1 MLNVAQLET
10 DLKAAALKVK
20 TLFEAT
26 MRTCQEAVVTP
37 ASADGKT
44 PAVIGRLMT
53 ADEKGAVQA
62 LIDEGR
68 AIKEKLDN
76 AQGDAKMIA
85 AIAELTAGMDGR
97 GNSGGSHQG
106 GGRTTREIVA
116 SLGQQ
121 YVNSP
126 EWKAFMKSGPHSSS
140 GGAWS
145 TPPVEL
151 DLQATLM
158 DTTGASGGPL
168 IIPEYLPGIT
178 PILFRRLTV
187 ADLIA
192 SGTTDSN
199 AIIYMKELAATNAA
213 ASTTEG
219 ALKPESTIT
228 FVQAT
233 DPVQK
238 IATFLSVTEELMED
252 AKAMASYLDARL
264 RLFIGLAEEDE
275 LLNGSGTP
283 PHIKGIMNRAGL
295 TAAQARGADTNIDA
309 LFKAYTTLAST
320 IFVMPDGFVM
330 NPINWQTVQLTK
342 NANGNYLGMGPW
354 VGAQQ
359 PSLWG
364 LPGAIT
370 PAIAANTGLIGAFK
384 TQAQFFRKG
393 GLRVETSNSHSDYFQ
408 RNQIAVR
415 AEERGALCVYREAA
429 FEKVTG
435 LN

>member
-1 MLNVAQLET
+1 MLNVAQLES
-10 DLKAAALKVK
+10 DLKAKAVAVK

-26 MRTCQEAVVTP
+26 MRTCQEHIVT
-37 ASADGKT
+37 AATADA
-44 PAVIGRLMT
+44 PAVTGRLMT
-53 ADEKGAVQA
+53 AEEKGAVQA
-62 LIDEGR
+62 LIDQGK
-68 AIKEKLDN
+68 AIKDKLEH
-76 AQGDAKMIA
+76 AQGDASMIA
-85 AIAELTAGMDGR
+85 AIADLTRQANLHGD
-97 GNSGGSHQG
+97 SGGHS
-106 GGRTTREIVA
+106 GRTTREVLQ
-116 SLGQQ
+116 SLGQR
-121 YVNSP
+121 YVTSP
-126 EWKAFMKSGPHSSS
+126 EYKAFLKSGPHSST

-151 DLQATLM
+151 DMQATLM

-168 IIPEYLPGIT
+168 IVPEYLPGVQ
-178 PILFRRLTV
+178 PVLFRRLVV

-192 SGTTDSN
+192 SGTTNSN

-213 ASTTEG
+213 AATTEG

-252 AKAMASYLDARL
+252 VDAMASYLDARL

-283 PHIKGIMNRAGL
+283 PHLKGIMNRAGL
-295 TAAQARGADTNIDA
+295 TTPQARGADTNIDA

-359 PSLWG
+359 ATLWG

-429 FEKVTG
+429 FEKITG

>member
-10 DLKAAALKVK
+10 DLKAKALQVK
-20 TLFEAT
+20 NLFEAT
-26 MRTCQEAVVTP
+26 MRTCQEHVVKAAT
-37 ASADGKT
+37 ASE

-53 ADEKGAVQA
+53 PEEKGAVQA
-62 LIDEGR
+62 LIDEGK
-68 AIKEKLDN
+68 AIKDKLDN
-76 AQGDAKMIA
+76 ASADTKMLAEIA
-85 AIAELTAGMDGR
+85 RLTAGMDG
-97 GNSGGSHQG
+97 NDAGGHNRP
-106 GGRTTREIVA
+106 GRVAREMVA

-126 EWKAFMKSGPHSSS
+126 EWKAFMKNGRHSST
-140 GGAWS
+140 GGAWA

-151 DLQATLM
+151 EMQATLM
-158 DTTGASGGPL
+158 DTTSGSGGPL
-168 IIPEYLPGIT
+168 IVPEYLPGIQ

-199 AIIYMKELAATNAA
+199 AIIYMKELAATNSAA
-213 ASTTEG
+213 ATTEG

-283 PHIKGIMNRAGL
+283 PHLKGIMNRSGL
-295 TAAQARGADTNIDA
+295 TTPQARGSDTNIDA

-320 IFVMPDGFVM
+320 IFVMPDGFIM

-359 PSLWG
+359 ASLWG

-429 FEKVTG
+429 FEKITG

>member
-1 MLNVAQLET
+1 M
-10 DLKAAALKVK
+10 K
-20 TLFEAT
+20 
-26 MRTCQEAVVTP
+26 
-37 ASADGKT
+37 
-44 PAVIGRLMT
+44 IG
-53 ADEKGAVQA
+53 GH
-62 LIDEGR
+62 
-68 AIKEKLDN
+68 
-76 AQGDAKMIA
+76 
-85 AIAELTAGMDGR
+85 
-97 GNSGGSHQG
+97 S
-106 GGRTTREIVA
+106 
-116 SLGQQ
+116 
-121 YVNSP
+121 VN
-126 EWKAFMKSGPHSSS
+126 
-140 GGAWS
+140 GGAWAS
-145 TPPVEL
+145 PVVEL
-151 DLQATLM
+151 PYSGSDLQSTLM
-158 DTTGASGGPL
+158 DTTAGSGGPL
-168 IIPEYLPGIT
+168 MIPEYLPGVV
-178 PILFRRLTV
+178 PVLFRRLTV
-187 ADLIA
+187 ADLLA

-199 AIIYMKELAATNAA
+199 AIIYMKELAATNAGA
-213 ASTTEG
+213 ATTEG

-233 DPVQK
+233 DPVRK

-275 LLNGSGTP
+275 LLNGALNTA
-283 PHIKGIMNRAGL
+283 PHISGIMNRAGL
-295 TAAQARGADTNIDA
+295 TTPQARGADTNIDA

-370 PAIAANTGLIGAFK
+370 PAIVANTALIGAFK

>member
-1 MLNVAQLET
+1 MLNVTQLET
-10 DLKAAALKVK
+10 DLKAKALQVK
-20 TLFEAT
+20 NLFEAT
-26 MRTCQEAVVTP
+26 MRTCQAHITP
-37 ASADGKT
+37 ATAT
-44 PAVIGRLMT
+44 TEEITGRLMT
-53 ADEKGAVQA
+53 KEEKGAVQA
-62 LIDEGR
+62 LIDEGK
-68 AIKEKLDN
+68 AIKDKLDH
-76 AQGDAKMIA
+76 AQGDASMIA
-85 AIAELTAGMDGR
+85 AIAALTAGMDGH
-97 GNSGGSHQG
+97 GDSGGHQRP
-106 GGRTTREIVA
+106 GRMTREIVA

-126 EWKAFMKSGPHSSS
+126 EWKAFMKSGPHSST

-145 TPPVEL
+145 SPAVDL
-151 DLQATLM
+151 DMAATLM
-158 DTTGASGGPL
+158 DTTAGSGGPL
-168 IIPEYLPGIT
+168 IVPEYLPGIQ
-178 PILFRRLTV
+178 PVLFRRLTV

-213 ASTTEG
+213 AATTEG

-283 PHIKGIMNRAGL
+283 PHLRGIMNRTGL
-295 TAAQARGADTNIDA
+295 TTAQARGADTNIDA

-359 PSLWG
+359 PTLWG

-370 PAIAANTGLIGAFK
+370 PAIAANTGLIGAFR

-429 FEKVTG
+429 FEKITG

>member
-1 MLNVAQLET
+1 MLNVAQLES

-53 ADEKGAVQA
+53 ADEKAAVQA
-62 LIDEGR
+62 LIDDGH
-68 AIKEKLDN
+68 AIKAKLDN

-85 AIAELTAGMDGR
+85 AIAALTAGMDGQGDR
-97 GNSGGSHQG
+97 GGSHRSG
-106 GGRTTREIVA
+106 GVTRAIMQT
-116 SLGQQ
+116 LGQQ
-121 YVNSP
+121 YVGSA
-126 EWKAFMKSGPHSSS
+126 EWKAFMKSGPHSST

-151 DLQATLM
+151 DMQATLM
-158 DTTGASGGPL
+158 DTTSGSGGPL
-168 IIPEYLPGIT
+168 VIPQYLEGIT
-178 PILFRRLTV
+178 PVLFRRTVV

-295 TAAQARGADTNIDA
+295 TTAQARGADTNIDA

-359 PSLWG
+359 PTLWG

>member
-1 MLNVAQLET
+1 MLNVTQLES

-26 MRTCQEAVVTP
+26 MRTCQEAIVTP

-44 PAVIGRLMT
+44 PAVVGRLMT
-53 ADEKGAVQA
+53 TEEKGAVQA

-85 AIAELTAGMDGR
+85 AIAALTAGMDGHDA
-97 GNSGGSHQG
+97 GGHHRP
-106 GGRTTREIVA
+106 GRMTRDLVA

-126 EWKAFMKSGPHSSS
+126 EWKAFMKSGPHSST

-145 TPPVEL
+145 TPPVDL
-151 DLQATLM
+151 DMQATLM

-168 IIPEYLPGIT
+168 VIPEYLPGVQ
-178 PILFRRLTV
+178 PILFRRLVV

-213 ASTTEG
+213 AATTEG

-252 AKAMASYLDARL
+252 AKAMASYVDARL

-275 LLNGSGTP
+275 LLNGSGVA

-359 PSLWG
+359 PTLWG

-429 FEKVTG
+429 FEKITG